1 MSTQIA
7 IVHINEYE
15 TVPEAIVSAIK
26 IVPDRRMTKLA
37 SFITG
42 RIVYKVTKRVPK
54 AKKKLC
60 KRCKRCYEV
69 CPANAIEIGDDN
81 YPNILKKKYISC
93 LCCMEVFPHQ
103 VIRSKQRG
111 FRGLF
116 YSY

>member
-54 AKKKLC
+54 VKSKSC
-60 KRCKRCYEV
+60 RRCKQCYEV
-69 CPANAIEIGDDN
+69 CPANAIEIVDGG
-81 YPNILKKKYISC
+81 YPHFLKEKCISC
-93 LCCMEVFPHQ
+93 LCCIEVCPHQ
-103 VIRSKQRG
+103 AIKSKQRG
-111 FRGLF
+111 FFGLF
-116 YSY
+116 HSY